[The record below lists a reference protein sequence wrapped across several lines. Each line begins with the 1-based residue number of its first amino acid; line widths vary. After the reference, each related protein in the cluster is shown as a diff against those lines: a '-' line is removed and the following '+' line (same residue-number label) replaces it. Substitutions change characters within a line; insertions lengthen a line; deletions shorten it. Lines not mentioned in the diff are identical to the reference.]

1 MDKNSTGAAQKL
13 KKANDKGSFLWQFSK
28 KFNFAAD
35 KIIPESFVFALILTA
50 IVIVLAIFLTESG
63 VMDIVSYWYGGLW
76 SMIGFAF
83 QMTIMVVLTS
93 MAAKSPQLEKVLS
106 KIAAIPKSAAAAY
119 AVLIIFGTLASWIN
133 WAFGTILTPVLAM
146 YLSKNIK
153 KLHFPLMVA
162 AGYAT
167 MIMVQPICPSISAV
181 ALLASPDH
189 FMVDTIGVL
198 PVSSTAFNPL
208 GLIMVG
214 ILFLVTLYITIRTV
228 PPEIEVVSFEGE
240 ILLNKEKQD
249 EGSKKTFADKMNSS
263 WIFMGL
269 FSLMGIAYVIYHFVT
284 GKGLTLNFIIFL
296 FLLAD
301 LILYKTP
308 KRFIDGIKENMH
320 LSANVMIQFPFYG
333 GIMGVMASSGLT
345 MVLANGLIFLANE
358 QTIYWAS
365 YVSASIVNLF
375 VPSQGGQWIVQGPI
389 LVEAAQSFN
398 AHMPSIVT
406 AFMLGDEATNL
417 IQPLYII
424 PALALVDI
432 ELKKVWG
439 FMAFIWFIW
448 FIATTI
454 GLIALPSLLI

>member
-1 MDKNSTGAAQKL
+1 MGNSGTVSSKV
-13 KKANDKGSFLWQFSK
+13 KKSKGSFLWHLSK

-35 KIIPESFVFALILTA
+35 KFIPESFVFALVLT
-50 IVIVLAIFLTESG
+50 VIVFILAIALTKSG
-63 VMDIVSYWYGGLW
+63 VMDVVSYWYNGLW
-76 SMIGFAF
+76 SMIAFAF
-83 QMTIMVVLTS
+83 KMTIMVVLTS

-106 KIAAIPKSAAAAY
+106 RIAGIPKTAAAAY
-119 AVLIIFGTLASWIN
+119 AVLIIFGTAASWIN

-189 FMVDTIGVL
+189 FMVDQIGVL

-214 ILFLVTLYITIRTV
+214 ILFIVTLIITIGTTA
-228 PPEIEVVSFEGE
+228 PDDEVISFEGE
-240 ILLNKEKQD
+240 INLASVNDDVKNE
-249 EGSKKTFADKMNSS
+249 TAADKMNNSR
-263 WIFMGL
+263 IMMGL
-269 FSLMGIAYVIYHFVT
+269 FALTGLAYIIYHFVG
-284 GKGLTLNFIIFL
+284 GKGLTLNLIIFI
-296 FLLAD
+296 FLISD
-301 LILYKTP
+301 FILYKTP
-308 KRFIDGIKENMH
+308 KRFVDAVKENMH
-320 LSANVMIQFPFYG
+320 LASNIMIQFPFYG
-333 GIMGVMASSGLT
+333 GIMGIMASSGLT
-345 MVLANGLIFLANE
+345 GVLASGLVVLANE
-358 QTIYWAS
+358 RTIYWAS
-365 YVSASIVNLF
+365 YMSASIVNLF

-432 ELKKVWG
+432 KLKKVWG

-448 FIATTI
+448 FIVTTI
-454 GLIALPSLLI
+454 GLIVLPMLLGH

>member
-1 MDKNSTGAAQKL
+1 MDNTASAPA
-13 KKANDKGSFLWQFSK
+13 KANNSQGSFLWRFSK

-35 KIIPESFVFALILTA
+35 KIIPESFVFALVLTA
-50 IVIVLAIFLTESG
+50 IVFLLAIFLTESG
-63 VMDIVSYWYGGLW
+63 VMDVIGYWYGGLW

-106 KIAAIPKSAAAAY
+106 RIASIPKTAAAAY

-146 YLSKNIK
+146 YLSKNLK

-167 MIMVQPICPSISAV
+167 MVMVQPICPSISAV

-189 FMVDTIGVL
+189 FMVDQIGVL

-208 GLIMVG
+208 GLIMVA
-214 ILFLVTLYITIRTV
+214 ILFLVTLFVTIKTT
-228 PPEIEVVSFEGE
+228 PPEDEVISFEGE
-240 ILLNKEKQD
+240 INI
-249 EGSKKTFADKMNSS
+249 GSEADDSKGETAADKMNNSR
-263 WIFMGL
+263 IMLGL
-269 FSLMGIAYVIYHFVT
+269 FSLIGVVYVVFHFAT
-284 GKGLTLNFIIFL
+284 GNGLSLNFIIFL

-308 KRFIDGIKENMH
+308 KRFVDAVKDNMH
-320 LSANVMIQFPFYG
+320 LAANVMIQFPFYG

-345 MVLANGLIFLANE
+345 GVLASGLVFLSTE
-358 QTIYWAS
+358 KTIYWAS
-365 YVSASIVNLF
+365 YLSASIVNLF

-432 ELKKVWG
+432 KLKKVWG
-439 FMAFIWFIW
+439 FMAFIWFMW
-448 FIATTI
+448 FVATTI
-454 GLIALPSLLI
+454 GLIALPMILGH

>member
-1 MDKNSTGAAQKL
+1 MTAAAAKKEKTGTP
-13 KKANDKGSFLWQFSK
+13 LWRLSK

-35 KIIPESFVFALILTA
+35 KVIPESFVFCIILTFIVFILALIFTK
-50 IVIVLAIFLTESG
+50 SG
-63 VMDIVSYWYGGLW
+63 PMNLITFWFNGLW

-93 MAAKSPQLEKVLS
+93 MAAKSPQLEKILS
-106 KIAAIPKSAAAAY
+106 KVAAAPKTPAAAY
-119 AVLIIFGTLASWIN
+119 AVLIIFATVASWIN
-133 WAFGTILTPVLAM
+133 WAFGTILSPVLAM

-153 KLHFPLMVA
+153 KVHFPLMIA
-162 AGYAT
+162 AGYACMV
-167 MIMVQPICPSISAV
+167 MIQPICPSISAV

-189 FMVDTIGVL
+189 FMVDKIGVL

-214 ILFLVTLYITIRTV
+214 VLFVVTLIVTIRTI
-228 PPEIEVVSFEGE
+228 PPDDELVEFTGDIRTGNDVFNEKGE
-240 ILLNKEKQD
+240 IITL
-249 EGSKKTFADKMNSS
+249 ADRMNSS
-263 WIFMGL
+263 RIIMLITALIGTAYIVFHAVKGQ
-269 FSLMGIAYVIYHFVT
+269 SLS
-284 GKGLTLNFIIFL
+284 LNFIIFL
-296 FLLAD
+296 FLILD
-301 LILYKTP
+301 LYLYKTP
-308 KRFIDGIKENMH
+308 KGFIDGVKENMH
-320 LSANVMIQFPFYG
+320 LATNVMIQFPFYG

-345 MVLANGLIFLANE
+345 MVLANGLVFLSSE
-358 QTIYWAS
+358 KTIYWAS

-389 LVEAAQSFN
+389 LVEAAKSFN

-424 PALALVDI
+424 PALALVDMK
-432 ELKKVWG
+432 LKTAWG

-448 FIATTI
+448 FIVTTI
-454 GLIALPSLLI
+454 GLLVLPMILL

>member
-1 MDKNSTGAAQKL
+1 MDSKPTTSRGKGNKIS
-13 KKANDKGSFLWQFSK
+13 DSGSFLWRFSK

-50 IVIVLAIFLTESG
+50 IVIVLAIVLTESG
-63 VMDIVSYWYGGLW
+63 VMDVVSYWYSGLW

-93 MAAKSPQLEKVLS
+93 MAAKSPQLEKILS
-106 KIAAIPKSAAAAY
+106 KIAGAPKTTTAAY
-119 AVLIIFGTLASWIN
+119 AVLIVFGTLASWIN

-214 ILFLVTLYITIRTV
+214 ILFLVTLFVTIKTV
-228 PPEIEVVSFEGE
+228 PPEDEVVSFEGD
-240 ILLNKEKQD
+240 INLNNNNGAVESND
-249 EGSKKTFADKMNSS
+249 TPADKLNNS

-269 FSLMGIAYVIYHFVT
+269 FSLMGIAYIIYHFIS
-284 GKGLTLNFIIFL
+284 GNRLSLNFIIFI

-301 LILYKTP
+301 FLLYKTP
-308 KRFIDGIKENMH
+308 KRFVDAVKGNMH
-320 LSANVMIQFPFYG
+320 LSANIMIQFPFYG
-333 GIMGVMASSGLT
+333 GIMGIMASSGLT
-345 MVLANGLIFLANE
+345 MVLASGLIFLANE

-365 YVSASIVNLF
+365 YLSASVVNLF

-432 ELKKVWG
+432 KLKKVWG

-448 FIATTI
+448 FIVTTI
-454 GLIALPSLLI
+454 GLLFLPAIL